1 MTNMLSDPATAV
13 FVVPVVAII
22 AYFWHETAKA
32 RSTNELKQSMVERG
46 MSAEEIERVVNAGVK
61 PTKKK

>member
-1 MTNMLSDPATAV
+1 MTDMLSNPATAV
-13 FVVPVVAII
+13 FVVPCVAII

-46 MSAEEIERVVNAGVK
+46 MSADEIEQVMNAGVK
-61 PTKKK
+61 PAKKK